1 MKEIGVEVLLNENYE
16 GEEITLSDEDADKL
30 LALWQEALDTILK
43 DMDDEDYWEKFDPW
57 LKEKDAKL
65 YGKVNNGYCEAFG
78 TRMCSEPW
86 DDDDNQYVSMSRDI
100 DGVYLDDCNEIVVN
114 QIIPISR

>member
-16 GEEITLSDEDADKL
+16 GEKITLSDEDADKL
-30 LALWQEALDTILK
+30 LALWQEAQNTILK
-43 DMDDEDYWEKFDPW
+43 DMEDEDYWQKFDPW

-65 YGKVNNGYCEAFG
+65 YDKVIKSYCEAFG

-86 DDDDNQYVSMSRDI
+86 DGDDGFVSMSRDI
-100 DGVYLDDCNEIVVN
+100 DGVYLDDSNEIVVN
-114 QIIPISR
+114 QIIPLSK

>member
-43 DMDDEDYWEKFDPW
+43 DMEDEDYWEKFDPW

-65 YGKVNNGYCEAFG
+65 YDKVIKGYCEAFG

-86 DDDDNQYVSMSRDI
+86 DEVDDKYFSIYRDI
-100 DGVYLDDCNEIVVN
+100 DGVYLDDSNEIVVN
-114 QIIPISR
+114 QIIPISK